1 MMMRF
6 RHSLGAWAAEGT
18 SAATRDKTVHR
29 GMTSCAHR
37 STMGFSVLPPCPR
50 FSLFSLRRLLA
61 PTLLGSGHAW
71 RVFAATPLALLLL
84 AAHAQENA
92 VAALTE
98 PRAEAPPLQLAHKL
112 TPLSLGDNAARKQL
126 LEAVNAMLN
135 EHPDVLKARSAL
147 DSARYDVNTAKGAR
161 WPSFKV
167 GTSYGNASVRQGLGQ
182 GRTSYNAINAEVRM
196 SLLDGGAIEAGIRS
210 AEETEAAQDSVV
222 FGTRQN
228 VLLEA
233 LTALLELHRFDAKAR
248 IAAESAGVIGQLA
261 HVEERR
267 AELGAVGRNDLRRA
281 ASRQAS
287 ALAQQHALESQRMDA
302 LARFTRYFNYTPV
315 SDTLPDLQVPERWM
329 PASEQAALVASESQS
344 AELTEIA
351 HRIERATAEV
361 ERSKAQR
368 FPTLAAVVA
377 HTRDPKG
384 VLYNDGTRYGLELNW
399 NIGNGFELR
408 DRILKSISELQA
420 QEAQQEAV
428 RRQVHEAASAA
439 WGRWQAGRQREVQ
452 LTDAVREARSAF
464 EGYRRLLE
472 VGRGNLSLVL
482 DAQLDMQRLMLDE
495 ADAIYDQRINEL
507 RLVRTTGQLLPKELP
522 EQWLGQLFEQPATRR
537 GAQGVPSA
545 LPIGRPKLAAST
557 DLQPGSLS
565 LLNEQRAQLR
575 LERKLDSSLF
585 ALPRSTPESM
595 AVRW

>member
-1 MMMRF
+1 MITRLPF
-6 RHSLGAWAAEGT
+6 R
-18 SAATRDKTVHR
+18 
-29 GMTSCAHR
+29 
-37 STMGFSVLPPCPR
+37 
-50 FSLFSLRRLLA
+50 
-61 PTLLGSGHAW
+61 LGSSHTWQAL
-71 RVFAATPLALLLL
+71 VAVPCALVILAVQ
-84 AAHAQENA
+84 AQENPG
-92 VAALTE
+92 AATAA
-98 PRAEAPPLQLAHKL
+98 PQAEAPSLRLAHKL
-112 TPLSLGDNAARKQL
+112 TPLSLSDNASRNQL
-126 LEAVNAMLN
+126 LEALNAMLS
-135 EHPDVLKARSAL
+135 EHPDVLKARSTL

-167 GTSYGNASVRQGLGQ
+167 GTSYGNASLGQ
-182 GRTSYNAINAEVRM
+182 NRERQSYNAINAEVRM
-196 SLLDGGAIEAGIRS
+196 NLLDGGAIDAGIRS
-210 AEETEAAQDSVV
+210 AEEMESAQDSVL

-228 VLLEA
+228 VLLDA
-233 LTALLELHRFDAKAR
+233 LTALLELHRFDAKVR
-248 IAAESAGVIGQLA
+248 IAAESASVIGQLA

-281 ASRQAS
+281 ASRQSS

-302 LARFTRYFNYTPV
+302 LARFTRFYNYTPI
-315 SDTLPDLQVPERWM
+315 SNTLPDLQVPARWM
-329 PASEQAALVASESQS
+329 PASEEAAKVSSESQS

-351 HRIERATAEV
+351 HMIERATAEV

-384 VLYNDGTRYGLELNW
+384 VLYNEGTRYGLELNW

-420 QEAQQEAV
+420 QEAQQESV

-439 WGRWQAGRQREVQ
+439 WGRTQAGRQRETQ

-507 RLVRTTGQLLPKELP
+507 RLVRTTGQLLPKDMP
-522 EQWLGQLFEQPATRR
+522 EQWLSQLFDRPLDQPAARR
-537 GAQGVPSA
+537 GTQGVPSA
-545 LPIGRPKLAAST
+545 LPLRQAKLAVAST
-557 DLQPGSLS
+557 DLPPGQTPLSTSLP
-565 LLNEQRAQLR
+565 LLSTQRAQLR
-575 LERKLDSSLF
+575 LEKKLDSTLF

>member
-1 MMMRF
+1 MMARF
-6 RHSLGAWAAEGT
+6 RSSLGPNSARRALAA
-18 SAATRDKTVHR
+18 
-29 GMTSCAHR
+29 M
-37 STMGFSVLPPCPR
+37 P
-50 FSLFSLRRLLA
+50 
-61 PTLLGSGHAW
+61 LG
-71 RVFAATPLALLLL
+71 LLLL
-84 AAHAQENA
+84 AAHAQDGA
-92 VAALTE
+92 VD
-98 PRAEAPPLQLAHKL
+98 APPLQLAHKL
-112 TPLSLGDNAARKQL
+112 TPLSLGDNAARRQL

-147 DSARYDVNTAKGAR
+147 DSARTDVNTAKGAR

-167 GTSYGNASVRQGLGQ
+167 GTSYGNASVRQGLGQGQ

-329 PASEQAALVASESQS
+329 PSSEQAALAASESQS

-507 RLVRTTGQLLPKELP
+507 RLVRTTGQLLPKEMP
-522 EQWLGQLFEQPATRR
+522 EQWLSQLFDQPAARR
-537 GAQGVPSA
+537 GMQGVPSA
-545 LPIGRPKLAAST
+545 LPIGRPTLAAAGA
-557 DLQPGSLS
+557 DPQPGPLF

-575 LERKLDSSLF
+575 LERKLDSTLF